1 VSVRAAASGSS
12 PRARGR
18 SETPAEV
25 RDDVRGLRHPLV
37 ALRVPDPED
46 RDRPAPARVDERRE
60 VLPVLL
66 DVAQLELDA
75 QLGED
80 AAHAPAVTAAFVVVE
95 SEIVGPLH
103 ARSYGAGAPSGRG
116 QEERVSKFD
125 FDLFVIGG
133 GSGGVR
139 AARMSAA
146 LGAKVAL
153 AERARLGGTC
163 VNVGCVP
170 KKLYVYGASV
180 AGALRDAPG
189 LGWTLGEASH
199 DWSRLQRNVA
209 AEVARLN
216 DVYARVVSG
225 AGAEL
230 LQGEARVIG
239 PQRVALREGSRERE
253 ITAEHILLATGA
265 APRRPALPG
274 AELAWVSDDVFV
286 LEALPKS
293 VVVVGA
299 GYIGLELAGIF
310 AALGVEVTV
319 LARHAHVLPHFDLAV
334 SHAVGKQLEAQGI
347 RVRTGE
353 DVARIERGADR
364 LRVVTQRGHVYEAER
379 ALLAVG
385 RDPLVEGLEAI
396 GVTLRGG
403 AVRVDAHH
411 RTNVPGL
418 HAVGD
423 VIGHAQLTPV
433 ALAEGTALA
442 RTLFGSAPETVDYR
456 TIPTAVFT
464 TPEVATVGLTERA
477 ARERGH
483 RLAIFEA
490 DFRPMKATITGSA
503 ARTLMKLV
511 VDRDSDAVLGV
522 HVVGEDAGEIVQG
535 FAVALVC
542 GAKKRDLDR
551 TIGIHPTAAE
561 ELVTMRSAT
570 RVDPE
575 EPASTTVR

>member
-1 VSVRAAASGSS
+1 
-12 PRARGR
+12 
-18 SETPAEV
+18 
-25 RDDVRGLRHPLV
+25 LV
-37 ALRVPDPED
+37 
-46 RDRPAPARVDERRE
+46 
-60 VLPVLL
+60 

-75 QLGED
+75 ELGEG
-80 AAHAPAVTAAFVVVE
+80 AAHTPAVAAAFVVVE
-95 SEIVGPLH
+95 RESVGPSH

-116 QEERVSKFD
+116 QEARVSKFD

-189 LGWTLGEASH
+189 LGWNVGEASH
-199 DWSRLQRNVA
+199 DWSRLQRKVA

-216 DVYARVVSG
+216 GVYARVVSG
-225 AGAEL
+225 AGAEI
-230 LQGEARVIG
+230 LQGEARVLG
-239 PQRVALREGSRERE
+239 PQRVALREGSGERE

-274 AELAWVSDDVFV
+274 AELAWSSDDVFS

-299 GYIGLELAGIF
+299 GYIGLEFAGIF

-319 LARHAHVLPHFDLAV
+319 LARHEHVLPHFDLAV
-334 SHAVGKQLEAQGI
+334 SQAVGKQLEAQGI
-347 RVRTGE
+347 RIRAGE
-353 DVARIERGADR
+353 DVARIERCADR
-364 LRVVTQRGHVYEAER
+364 LRVVTQRGHAHEAER
-379 ALLAVG
+379 VLLAVG
-385 RDPLVEGLEAI
+385 RDPLVERLGLEAV
-396 GVTLRGG
+396 GVTMRGG

-411 RTNVPGL
+411 RTSVPTI

-442 RTLFGSAPETVDYR
+442 RTLFGSGPETVDYR

-464 TPEVATVGLTERA
+464 TPQVATVGLTERV

-483 RLAIFEA
+483 RLAIFETE
-490 DFRPMKATITGSA
+490 FRPMKATITGSA

-511 VDRDSDAVLGV
+511 VDRDTDAVLGV

-561 ELVTMRSAT
+561 ELVTMRTAT
-570 RVDPE
+570 RVDADG
-575 EPASTTVR
+575 PASTPAG